1 MSKTASH
8 KELDS
13 TTKRNSSIVRYDID
27 FFALHNGIN
36 SFLSDVFNLSQ
47 LSEIPKTSIIDFR
60 YTNQTLLQRADPF
73 ERAHI
78 NNTNL
83 K

>member
-36 SFLSDVFNLSQ
+36 FFLSDVFNLSQ
-47 LSEIPKTSIIDFR
+47 LSEIPKTSFR
-60 YTNQTLLQRADPF
+60 KEFKVHVIQRIHTESRF
-73 ERAHI
+73 IFFLH
-78 NNTNL
+78 
-83 K
+83 